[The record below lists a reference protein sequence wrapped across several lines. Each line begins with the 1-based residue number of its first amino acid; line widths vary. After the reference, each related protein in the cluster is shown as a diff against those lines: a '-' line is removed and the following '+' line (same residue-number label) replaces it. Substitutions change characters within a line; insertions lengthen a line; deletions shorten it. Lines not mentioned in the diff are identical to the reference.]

1 MIFFFFKI
9 VREEVI
15 LFAGLAILEYLVAS
29 LQPAASSGKLLG
41 ADPMRWCGWAPIR
54 RGDAALPLFSCFCF
68 VFPFKKIKEKLLL

>member
-29 LQPAASSGKLLG
+29 LQPAVSSGKLLG
-41 ADPMRWCGWAPIR
+41 ADPMR
-54 RGDAALPLFSCFCF
+54 
-68 VFPFKKIKEKLLL
+68 